1 MERPFE
7 ETSVKRL
14 MQISKIETTTTRK
27 SNRFH
32 LCLKYSATRK
42 PYSCGRVTKTSWR
55 GRKRCCERAKGQSCR
70 ATDTKKDNAH
80 RQTNRQTQTNKQT
93 NKQTNT
99 NLESSLDNKDERPDV
114 IGDCESTFELER
126 HLWVVERKGEGV
138 EDDDDG
144 DEPAKK
150 ACGHKCAHSPP
161 PHMISGATSTTSSSC
176 CVQVVASPEAGDAG
190 QGLLCVLE
198 GAVEHIEVHEVG
210 EAALL
215 HALFCPLL

>member
-1 MERPFE
+1 MREQKGKTAE
-7 ETSVKRL
+7 LQTHTQKKR
-14 MQISKIETTTTRK
+14 QRT
-27 SNRFH
+27 
-32 LCLKYSATRK
+32 
-42 PYSCGRVTKTSWR
+42 
-55 GRKRCCERAKGQSCR
+55 
-70 ATDTKKDNAH
+70 
-80 RQTNRQTQTNKQT
+80 QTNRQTDTQTNKQT
-93 NKQTNT
+93 NNT
-99 NLESSLDNKDERPDV
+99 NLESSLNNKDERPDV

-161 PHMISGATSTTSSSC
+161 PHMISGATSTSSSC